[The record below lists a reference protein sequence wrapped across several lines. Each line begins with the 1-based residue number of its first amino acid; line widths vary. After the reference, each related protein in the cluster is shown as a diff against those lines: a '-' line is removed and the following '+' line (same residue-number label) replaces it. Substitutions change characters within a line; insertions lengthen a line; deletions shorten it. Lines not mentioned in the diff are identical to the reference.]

1 MIENERQYRVTKAQL
16 ERLETALANTSV
28 GSDKLASKLSQ
39 AMRAGLESQ
48 IIDLRTEMEE
58 YDALRRQHIK
68 ELELS
73 SLADLP
79 ELLIKARISHNLT
92 QAGLARRLKLKEQQI
107 QRYEAT
113 RYRTA
118 SFERLLAVARALG
131 IDLKERVL
139 VRVAYDS

>member
-16 ERLETALANTSV
+16 ERLETARAHTSV
-28 GSDKLASKLSQ
+28 KSDRLAPKLHQ

-48 IIDLRTEMEE
+48 IADLRAELEE
-58 YDALRRQHIK
+58 YAALRGQQLK

-79 ELLIKARISHNLT
+79 ELLIKARIAHNLT
-92 QAGLARRLKLKEQQI
+92 QAGLARRLRLKEQQI

-113 RYRTA
+113 RYRSA
-118 SFERLLAVARALG
+118 SFARLLDVARVLG
-131 IDLKERVL
+131 IDLKECVRI
-139 VRVAYDS
+139 RVADDS